1 MQPQNKNQR
10 KSYPSDIGRRQFA
23 LLEPIIRKRRK
34 KTGRPRADLYEA
46 VNGMLYVL
54 STGCRW
60 RDLPHDYGVSYTTCY
75 RYFIYLSGLK
85 TRPVTQK
92 VPVYSIVFPLSL
104 VDQVDQTFGDLGL
117 IYPQYERYSPETAKI
132 ECVGQDSNLSDP
144 MFGFTK

>member
-75 RYFIYLSGLK
+75 RYFIYWVKTGKFKEIFEELK
-85 TRPVTQK
+85 NKANKKNLLHWRNGYLDASVVK
-92 VPVYSIVFPLSL
+92 SKK
-104 VDQVDQTFGDLGL
+104 G
-117 IYPQYERYSPETAKI
+117 AKDI
-132 ECVGQDSNLSDP
+132 AAIRENIR
-144 MFGFTK
+144 

>member
-10 KSYPSDIGRRQFA
+10 KSYPSDISRRQFA

-75 RYFIYLSGLK
+75 RYFIYWVKTGKFKEIFEELK
-85 TRPVTQK
+85 NK
-92 VPVYSIVFPLSL
+92 
-104 VDQVDQTFGDLGL
+104 
-117 IYPQYERYSPETAKI
+117 ANKK
-132 ECVGQDSNLSDP
+132 NLLHWRNAYLDASVVKSKKGVKDIAAIQENIR
-144 MFGFTK
+144 